1 MVDDG
6 PTTDRRSVMRKV
18 IVPEFVTLDG
28 VIEAPDQWSF
38 QF

>member
-6 PTTDRRSVMRKV
+6 PTADRRSVMRQV
-18 IVPEFVTLDG
+18 IVSEFVTFDG